1 MTASM
6 AGSMAGKGPAPLR
19 FALAS
24 VVSGAIT
31 TGLLIALPV
40 RWKIEI
46 GDFLVFSSL
55 SIVAGLVFGI
65 VFGALLRVYGL
76 AETRAALLYAA
87 ASTAAYFVAVNL
99 AFHLIDIVEEV
110 WQLGMIAGLAGAA
123 CLTALAAWLLPFAR
137 RIGPC
142 ALMLTAGCLL
152 GALLEF
158 PVRDGSDFWDWLL
171 FYGVW
176 QAGYAAAFATA
187 LPRRFEG

>member
-1 MTASM
+1 MTVSVTV
-6 AGSMAGKGPAPLR
+6 KGPVPLH
-19 FALAS
+19 FALLGAI
-24 VVSGAIT
+24 SGAIT
-31 TGLLIALPV
+31 TGLLMVLPQ

-65 VFGALLRVYGL
+65 VFGALLRVRGL

-99 AFHLIDIVEEV
+99 AFHLVDAVEEV
-110 WQLGMIAGLAGAA
+110 WQLGLIAGLVGAG

-152 GALLEF
+152 GALLES
-158 PVRDGSDFWDWLL
+158 PVRSDGGFWDWLL
-171 FYGVW
+171 FYGAW

-187 LPRRFEG
+187 LPKTAGEG